1 LDKHSTGDGMV
12 SALQVLQA
20 CMNQRKSLAQ
30 ILNGVTLFPQ
40 TLLNARTPKGFDWTT
55 HAALQS
61 EIERVQAE
69 LGHQGRVLV
78 RPSGTE
84 PLLRIMVESSD
95 AQRSLALAQRMV
107 KTLPQT

>member
-1 LDKHSTGDGMV
+1 V
-12 SALQVLQA
+12 
-20 CMNQRKSLAQ
+20 NQRKTLSQ
-30 ILNGVTLFPQ
+30 ILEGVSLFPQ
-40 TLLNARTPKGFDWTT
+40 TLLNVRTPKGFDWTT
-55 HAALQS
+55 HTPLQS

-107 KTLPQT
+107 KTLPQS